1 LETFQ
6 RQGFLL
12 AGADSKKEK
21 PAMQEHCSVWNLLVN
36 QNNWFQLFE
45 VLKGM
50 ALFRG
55 NTLLKVQFEKED
67 FNFY

>member
-1 LETFQ
+1 
-6 RQGFLL
+6 
-12 AGADSKKEK
+12 
-21 PAMQEHCSVWNLLVN
+21 MQEHCSVWNLLVN